1 MILKMHTLS
10 PDTRNRVGTAGSSG
24 PSRMQSITAQVLLL
38 LFSSIFLV
46 PLLSADAV
54 QAGLA
59 ACCKRTG
66 RHFCVGPSGI
76 NPGNLKSKNLKSTDS
91 FPKGPQVSERCP
103 YAFTHA
109 LTGIIPTVGIV
120 VATAAHSDS
129 LKTPP
134 AQSYTYSLPFITARY
149 ADQKRGPPRLS
160 ANLFI

>member
-1 MILKMHTLS
+1 MISEMQTHIPNTQKHVSTG
-10 PDTRNRVGTAGSSG
+10 PSG
-24 PSRMQSITAQVLLL
+24 PGRAQCFAAYVLLL
-38 LFSSIFLV
+38 IFSSMFLA
-46 PLLSADAV
+46 PLLSAEVV

-66 RHFCVGPSGI
+66 KHFCIGPSGL
-76 NPGNLKSKNLKSTDS
+76 NPGNLKLTDS

-134 AQSYTYSLPFITARY
+134 AQTYTYSLPFITPRHV
-149 ADQKRGPPRLS
+149 DLKRGPPRLS

>member
-1 MILKMHTLS
+1 MHTLS

-66 RHFCVGPSGI
+66 KHFCVGPGGLD
-76 NPGNLKSKNLKSTDS
+76 PGNLKSTDS

-134 AQSYTYSLPFITARY
+134 RKLTRIPFPSSQRGTQTKNAVRQGCLLIYSSKHFNRE
-149 ADQKRGPPRLS
+149 
-160 ANLFI
+160 N

>member
-1 MILKMHTLS
+1 MISEMQTHIPNTQKRIST
-10 PDTRNRVGTAGSSG
+10 GTSG
-24 PSRMQSITAQVLLL
+24 PGRAQYFAAYVLLL

-103 YAFTHA
+103 YALTHA

-134 AQSYTYSLPFITARY
+134 AQTYTNSLPFITARH
-149 ADQKRGPPRLS
+149 ADQKRGPPELVC
-160 ANLFI
+160 

>member
-1 MILKMHTLS
+1 MHIPNTQKHVS
-10 PDTRNRVGTAGSSG
+10 TGTSG
-24 PSRMQSITAQVLLL
+24 PGRAQYFAAYVLLL
-38 LFSSIFLV
+38 IFSSMFLV
-46 PLLSADAV
+46 PLLSAEVV

-66 RHFCVGPSGI
+66 KHFCIGPSGL
-76 NPGNLKSKNLKSTDS
+76 NPGNLKSTDS

-103 YAFTHA
+103 YAFAHA

-120 VATAAHSDS
+120 VATAAHSNS

-134 AQSYTYSLPFITARY
+134 AQTYTYSLPFITPRH

-160 ANLFI
+160 VNLFI

>member
-1 MILKMHTLS
+1 MISEMQVHIPNTPKHVS
-10 PDTRNRVGTAGSSG
+10 IGTSG
-24 PSRMQSITAQVLLL
+24 PGRAQYFAAYVLLL
-38 LFSSIFLV
+38 IFSSMFLA
-46 PLLSADAV
+46 PLLSAEVV

-66 RHFCVGPSGI
+66 KHFCIGPGEL
-76 NPGNLKSKNLKSTDS
+76 NPGNLKSGNLKSTDS

-134 AQSYTYSLPFITARY
+134 AQTYTYSLPFITPRH

-160 ANLFI
+160 VSLFI